1 MKTIVVADDDP
12 ISRRLI
18 ERSLTKWGYDVIVAC
33 DGEEALKVFNY
44 TDAARIAILDWM
56 MPKVDGIEVC
66 RQIRRRTSQ
75 PYVYIILLTAKTQRE
90 DLLQGLEV
98 GADDYITKPFDAN
111 ELKARLRVACRIID
125 LQEEL
130 LSMQKELRVQATHD
144 FLTGLPNRLLF
155 SDRLSQKIAAA
166 RRNHGSVGV
175 MFLDVDRFKVVN
187 DALGHSFGDI
197 LLKQVAERLASRI
210 RESDTVARSGGDE
223 FTFILSD
230 IKTPTDA
237 TAAAQRII
245 DSFSVPFEINSHQIY
260 VTASIGIS
268 IYPQHGEDVETL
280 VKNADSAMYHAKSL
294 GGNRYQMCN
303 ETVSMLPAV
312 QMKMEN
318 ELRQAIEK
326 GQLVLAYQ
334 PRVDLKTGAVLGA
347 EALIRWQHP
356 ELGLLFPDRF
366 VPLAEET
373 GLIVPIGEW
382 VLKEACK
389 QNKQWQEMGLPPIEM
404 TVNVSPKQVQQANFL
419 EVVKS
424 ALDESGLDPQ
434 YLGLEITETVL
445 MSTDDS
451 TIKLMN
457 ELREMNVRVSI
468 DDFGKGNS
476 SLNYLTQL
484 PTDAIKIDE
493 SFIRNVVADPDAA
506 AITGAVI
513 AMAHSLKLR
522 VVAEGIETLD
532 QLEFLRSLNCDE
544 IQGYFVSRPVEP
556 ESLAHILRTNAKL
569 EEKKRAA

>member
-260 VTASIGIS
+260 VTVSIGIS

-382 VLKEACK
+382 VLNEACK

-457 ELREMNVRVSI
+457 KLREMNVRVSI

>member
-1 MKTIVVADDDP
+1 
-12 ISRRLI
+12 
-18 ERSLTKWGYDVIVAC
+18 
-33 DGEEALKVFNY
+33 
-44 TDAARIAILDWM
+44 
-56 MPKVDGIEVC
+56 
-66 RQIRRRTSQ
+66 
-75 PYVYIILLTAKTQRE
+75 
-90 DLLQGLEV
+90 
-98 GADDYITKPFDAN
+98 
-111 ELKARLRVACRIID
+111 
-125 LQEEL
+125 
-130 LSMQKELRVQATHD
+130 
-144 FLTGLPNRLLF
+144 
-155 SDRLSQKIAAA
+155 
-166 RRNHGSVGV
+166 
-175 MFLDVDRFKVVN
+175 
-187 DALGHSFGDI
+187 
-197 LLKQVAERLASRI
+197 
-210 RESDTVARSGGDE
+210 
-223 FTFILSD
+223 
-230 IKTPTDA
+230 
-237 TAAAQRII
+237 
-245 DSFSVPFEINSHQIY
+245 
-260 VTASIGIS
+260 
-268 IYPQHGEDVETL
+268 
-280 VKNADSAMYHAKSL
+280 
-294 GGNRYQMCN
+294 
-303 ETVSMLPAV
+303 
-312 QMKMEN
+312 
-318 ELRQAIEK
+318 
-326 GQLVLAYQ
+326 
-334 PRVDLKTGAVLGA
+334 VLGA

-382 VLKEACK
+382 VLNEACK

>member
-230 IKTPTDA
+230 IKTPSDA

>member
-230 IKTPTDA
+230 IKTPSDA

-382 VLKEACK
+382 VLNEACK